1 MAAVRRTAAVFL
13 LFLTACATA
22 PRYDLLIRNGR
33 IVDGSGAPS
42 FIGDVAV
49 NGDTIVAIGPN
60 LRGEAATVI
69 DAKGQVVSP
78 GFIDLHTHA
87 RRGIFD
93 VPTAENYV
101 RQGVTTIFEGPDGSS
116 PLPIGEFLAKVEAAR
131 PAVNFATFVGH
142 GSIREAVL
150 GNIDKQPTAEELE
163 KMKALAR
170 QAMEDGA
177 FGLSSGFFYVPGT
190 FAKTEEVIELA
201 KAIAPYRG
209 MHTSHIRDEGAGV
222 IESVKETIRVGEEGG
237 IPTQIT
243 HHKVV
248 GTPNLGKSVD
258 TLRLIDEARARGV
271 DVTSDQYPYT
281 ASSTSLQAI
290 LPTWALE
297 GGRAELLKRIN
308 DPAVRP
314 KLEAEV
320 AENILTKRGGSL
332 HNIQIAEY
340 AADPAIVGKRL
351 DAIASMRG
359 IEPTVENGAK
369 LVLDLLDKAFA
380 RAIYHS
386 INEPDLE
393 RILVHPW
400 TMIASDGT
408 VVVFGKD
415 APHPRSYGTFARV
428 LARYVREKKLLTLEE
443 AVRKMAAMP
452 AAQVRFTDRGLLKP
466 GMKADIAIF
475 DADRILDKATYDA
488 PHQYAEGVSYV
499 IVNGTVILREGRMT
513 DARPGRVLRRGVQ
526 ASGLPPGG
534 P

>member
-1 MAAVRRTAAVFL
+1 VRRTALLLGLLVF
-13 LFLTACATA
+13 ACVHV
-22 PRYDLLIRNGR
+22 PRYDLVIRNGR
-33 IVDGSGAPS
+33 IVDGSGAAS
-42 FIGDVAV
+42 FTGDVAIS
-49 NGDTIVAIGPN
+49 GDTIVAIGPN
-60 LRGEAATVI
+60 LNGEAATVI
-69 DAKGQVVSP
+69 DARGEVVSP

-116 PLPIGEFLAKVEAAR
+116 PLPVGEFLTKVEAAK

-150 GNIDKQPTAEELE
+150 GTVNKQPTAEELE

-177 FGLSSGFFYVPGT
+177 FGLSTGFFYVPGT
-190 FAKTEEVIELA
+190 FSKTEEVIELA
-201 KAIAPYRG
+201 KVIAPFGG
-209 MHTSHIRDEGAGV
+209 MHTSHMRDEGSGV
-222 IESVKETIRVGEEGG
+222 IESVKETIRIGEEGG

-248 GTPNLGKSVD
+248 GQQNLGKSID
-258 TLRLIDEARARGV
+258 TLRLVDQARARGV
-271 DVTSDQYPYT
+271 DVTIDQYPYT
-281 ASSTSLQAI
+281 ASNTSLQAI
-290 LPTWALE
+290 LPAWALE
-297 GGRAELLKRIN
+297 GGRAELLKRIH
-308 DPAVRP
+308 DPAVRS

-320 AENILTKRGGSL
+320 AENILTKRGGNL

-340 AADPAIVGKRL
+340 TADPTIVGNRL
-351 DAIASMRG
+351 DAIARMRG

-428 LARYVREKKLLTLEE
+428 LGVYVREKKLLTLEQ
-443 AVRKMAAMP
+443 AIRKMSAMP
-452 AAQVRFTDRGLLKP
+452 AAQARITDRGLLKP

-475 DADRILDKATYDA
+475 DADRITDKATYDA

-499 IVNGTVILREGRMT
+499 IVNGSVILREGRMT
-513 DARPGRVLRRGVQ
+513 EARPGRVLRKTKR
-526 ASGLPPGG
+526 
-534 P
+534 